1 MSACYD
7 KPTWTLMALL
17 GVLPDLPTHLL
28 RVAPTYVGEGRPITG
43 ALRERIML
51 AVAAENRCWYCQ
63 TAHATFGHAQGVSAD
78 EVRGIL
84 AGKEEELTL
93 PAGERSALAYV
104 RDLARRQFQSRNNT
118 LFDALLAHFTE
129 AERAAI
135 ESTAHIM
142 NLANR
147 FGNTFDAARAR
158 AMGDCIEVEAGAL
171 DQAIIS
177 AMFVPAALAVT
188 PLVGVVAALNLFRR

>member
-1 MSACYD
+1 MSRCYD
-7 KPTWTLMALL
+7 KPTWTLKALA
-17 GVLPDLPTHLL
+17 GVIPDLPAHLL
-28 RVAPTYVGEGRPITG
+28 RVAPTFLGEGRPISG

-63 TAHATFGHAQGVSAD
+63 TAHTAFGHAQGVSAE

-84 AGKEEELTL
+84 AGQEEELTL
-93 PAGERSALAYV
+93 PAGERAALSYA
-104 RDLARRQFQSRNNT
+104 RDLARRQFLSRNNT
-118 LFDALLAHFTE
+118 LYDSLLAHYTE
-129 AERAAI
+129 TERAAI
-135 ESTAHIM
+135 ESTAHLM

-158 AMGDCIEVEAGAL
+158 VGGRCMEVEAGTL
-171 DQAIIS
+171 DQAVIS

-188 PLVGVVAALNLFRR
+188 PVVGAVAALNLFRR

>member
-1 MSACYD
+1 MSSCYD
-7 KPTWTLMALL
+7 KPTWTLKALL
-17 GVLPDLPTHLL
+17 GVLPEMPSHMI
-28 RVAPTYVGEGRPITG
+28 RVAPTFFGRGRPISG

-78 EVRGIL
+78 EVAGIL
-84 AGKEEELTL
+84 AGDEEELAL
-93 PAGERSALAYV
+93 PPGERAALAYA
-104 RDLARRQFQSRNNT
+104 RDLARRQFLSRNNT
-118 LFDALLAHFTE
+118 LYDALLADFTE
-129 AERAAI
+129 SERAAI
-135 ESTAHIM
+135 ESTAHLM

-158 AMGDCIEVEAGAL
+158 VGGRCMEVEAGTM
-171 DQAIIS
+171 DQAVIS

-188 PLVGVVAALNLFRR
+188 PVVGAVAALNLFRR